1 MGVGGWV
8 GLVLPAVESPNVGIV
23 CEIFG
28 CSVLERPRSAAVGS
42 LILGRYQVFQ

>member
-1 MGVGGWV
+1 MVGVV
-8 GLVLPAVESPNVGIV
+8 GLVLPAVVTHVDIV

-28 CSVLERPRSAAVGS
+28 WRYFGTRPQSAAVGS